1 MKVFISVDMEGITGN
16 IGWEHVDR
24 TRPEYQA
31 GRSRMVGDCN
41 AAIQGALDAGA
52 TEIVVNDSHDRMMNL
67 VLDDLNPKARLIS
80 GIPKPL
86 SMMQGVEGADAAIFV
101 GYHARMGTRA
111 ASMDHTYF
119 GSSVSRV
126 LLNDDEVGEPEL
138 NAAIA
143 GHFSVPVVFLSG
155 DGTVCC
161 MVKESI
167 GPWVQT
173 AAVKTSV
180 GRTAA
185 ECLHPEVSHPMI
197 QEGVRVGLNERSTA
211 RPVEVDC
218 PVRIEVEFFHTDMAD
233 SAAIYPG
240 ATRLDGRRV
249 IVEGKTALEAFFA
262 LRTVATLATFPALL
276 RRL

>member
-1 MKVFISVDMEGITGN
+1 MKVFISVDMEGITGITDWQQVSRN
-16 IGWEHVDR
+16 Q
-24 TRPEYQA
+24 PEYQT

-52 TEIVVNDSHDRMMNL
+52 TEIVVNDAHDRMMNL
-67 VLDDLNPKARLIS
+67 VLDDLNPEARLIS

-86 SMMQGVEGADAAIFV
+86 SMMQGVEGTDAAIFV
-101 GYHARMGTRA
+101 GYHARTGTRTA
-111 ASMDHTYF
+111 TMDHTYF
-119 GSSVSRV
+119 GGAFSRV
-126 LLNDDEVGEPEL
+126 LLNDEEVGEPEL

-155 DGTVCC
+155 DETVCR

-185 ECLHPEVSHPMI
+185 ACLHPEVSHPLI
-197 QEGVRVGLNERSTA
+197 REGVRLGLDERRIA
-211 RPVEVDC
+211 HPVETDC
-218 PVRIEVEFFHTDMAD
+218 PARIEVEFFHTDMAD
-233 SAAIYPG
+233 SAAICPG
-240 ATRLDGRRV
+240 AIRLDGRRV
-249 IVEGKTALEAFFA
+249 IVEGKTVLEAFFA
-262 LRTVATLATFPALL
+262 LRTVGTLATFPALL

>member
-1 MKVFISVDMEGITGN
+1 MKVFISVDMEGITGITDWQQVSRN
-16 IGWEHVDR
+16 Q
-24 TRPEYQA
+24 PEYQT

-52 TEIVVNDSHDRMMNL
+52 TEIVVNDAHDRMMNL
-67 VLDDLNPKARLIS
+67 VLDDLNPEARLIS

-86 SMMQGVEGADAAIFV
+86 SMMQGVEGTDAAIFV
-101 GYHARMGTRA
+101 GYHARTGTRTA
-111 ASMDHTYF
+111 TMDHTYF
-119 GSSVSRV
+119 GGAFSRV
-126 LLNDDEVGEPEL
+126 LLNDEEVGEPEL

-155 DGTVCC
+155 DETVCR

-185 ECLHPEVSHPMI
+185 ECLHPEVSHPLI
-197 QEGVRVGLNERSTA
+197 REGVRLGLNERRTA

-218 PVRIEVEFFHTDMAD
+218 PARIEVEFFHTDMAD
-233 SAAIYPG
+233 SAAICPG
-240 ATRLDGRRV
+240 AIRLDGRRV

-262 LRTVATLATFPALL
+262 LRTVGILATFPALL